1 MRYKFIFTTLL
12 FVCSITG
19 FLIAIFNNNII
30 DIRENYNSNIKDNNN
45 NEINRNQN
53 NYNNDEDKKKLLN
66 IHDFINE
73 EDEEENDNNESE
85 DKYINIKENNKK
97 QKEED
102 KNIKD
107 NYKNELKDKNKN
119 SEKHIINLA
128 LNIDSKYVYPC
139 IVFLT
144 SLLENRSDKTFYQ
157 IYILISETI
166 NEGHISKIN
175 TLIDKYGKNNLGISF
190 ISMENDFYNAIT
202 SEHISTS
209 AYYRIALPSLL
220 PNIDKII
227 YSDTDVVNFV
237 DLTELYNLELKD
249 NIYYMGI
256 LDNTG
261 LLEELSYLGIDSQK
275 YMNSGIVLMN
285 LKAQRENNIEEKIRQ
300 FINEN
305 YLDHHDQTA
314 INGICYNN
322 FEILSIKYATFNWR
336 DYNDLL
342 DYNQKQDKRYR
353 YSETELK
360 QAFYEPHLLH
370 FVGWDKPW
378 DFGSKAAFREYWWYF
393 AKKSDF
399 YNEIL
404 EFYNY
409 YEFEI
414 EDLLDKIPSDGGLL
428 RRNYKQE

>member
-1 MRYKFIFTTLL
+1 MRYKLIFLTLL

-30 DIRENYNSNIKDNNN
+30 DIYEDYNSNFKDNENKI
-45 NEINRNQN
+45 INN
-53 NYNNDEDKKKLLN
+53 NYNYNKDDDKNKLLN
-66 IHDFINE
+66 IHDFIND
-73 EDEEENDNNESE
+73 EDEEENDKNNL
-85 DKYINIKENNKK
+85 
-97 QKEED
+97 ED
-102 KNIKD
+102 KNIKE
-107 NYKNELKDKNKN
+107 KKKEKEEDKKEKENNN
-119 SEKHIINLA
+119 SERHIINLA

-144 SLLENRSDKTFYQ
+144 SLLENRGDTTFYQ

-166 NEGHISKIN
+166 NEDHISKIN
-175 TLIDKYGKNNLGISF
+175 TLIDKYGKDNLGISF
-190 ISMENDFYNAIT
+190 INMKNDFFNALT

-256 LDNTG
+256 LDNSG
-261 LLEELSYLGIDSQK
+261 LLEELRFFGIDSQK

-285 LKAQRENNIEEKIRQ
+285 LKAQRENNIEEKIRK

-314 INGICYNN
+314 INGVCYNN

-342 DYNQKQDKRYR
+342 DYNLKQDKRYR
-353 YSETELK
+353 YSETELR

-378 DFGSKAAFREYWWYF
+378 DFGSRAAFREYWWYF

-399 YNEIL
+399 YYEIL

-409 YEFEI
+409 YEKEI
-414 EDLLDKIPSDGGLL
+414 EDLLDTIPNNGGLL
-428 RRNYKQE
+428 RRNYKLE

>member
-144 SLLENRSDKTFYQ
+144 SLLENRGDKTFYQ

-175 TLIDKYGKNNLGISF
+175 TLID
-190 ISMENDFYNAIT
+190 
-202 SEHISTS
+202 
-209 AYYRIALPSLL
+209 
-220 PNIDKII
+220 
-227 YSDTDVVNFV
+227 
-237 DLTELYNLELKD
+237 
-249 NIYYMGI
+249 
-256 LDNTG
+256 
-261 LLEELSYLGIDSQK
+261 
-275 YMNSGIVLMN
+275 
-285 LKAQRENNIEEKIRQ
+285 
-300 FINEN
+300 
-305 YLDHHDQTA
+305 
-314 INGICYNN
+314 
-322 FEILSIKYATFNWR
+322 
-336 DYNDLL
+336 
-342 DYNQKQDKRYR
+342 
-353 YSETELK
+353 
-360 QAFYEPHLLH
+360 
-370 FVGWDKPW
+370 
-378 DFGSKAAFREYWWYF
+378 
-393 AKKSDF
+393 
-399 YNEIL
+399 
-404 EFYNY
+404 
-409 YEFEI
+409 
-414 EDLLDKIPSDGGLL
+414 
-428 RRNYKQE
+428 

>member
-1 MRYKFIFTTLL
+1 MRYKLIFITLL
-12 FVCSITG
+12 FICSITG
-19 FLIAIFNNNII
+19 FLIAIFNNDII
-30 DIRENYNSNIKDNNN
+30 VISENYNSNLKDNKNN
-45 NEINRNQN
+45 KID
-53 NYNNDEDKKKLLN
+53 NNDDKNRLIN
-66 IHDFINE
+66 IHDFIND
-73 EDEEENDNNESE
+73 EDEEDSGENKFE
-85 DKYINIKENNKK
+85 DKNIKEDDKNE
-97 QKEED
+97 KEED
-102 KNIKD
+102 KNKNIKE
-107 NYKNELKDKNKN
+107 NDKNKN
-119 SEKHIINLA
+119 EKYNNLGKHIINLA

-139 IVFLT
+139 IVFIT
-144 SLLENRSDKTFYQ
+144 SLLENRGVTTFYQ

-166 NEGHISKIN
+166 TKVHISKIN
-175 TLIDKYGKNNLGISF
+175 TLIDKYGKDNLGISF
-190 ISMENDFYNAIT
+190 ISMKNDFYNALT

-220 PNIDKII
+220 PNVDKII
-227 YSDTDVVNFV
+227 YSDTDVVNFL
-237 DLTELYNLELKD
+237 DLTELYNLKLKD

-256 LDNTG
+256 LDNVG
-261 LLEELSYLGIDSQK
+261 LLEELRFFGIDSQK

-285 LKAQRENNIEEKIRQ
+285 LKAQRDNNIEEQIRK

-314 INGICYNN
+314 INGVCYNN

-360 QAFYEPHLLH
+360 QAFYEPYLLH

-378 DFGSKAAFREYWWYF
+378 DFGSQAALREYWWYF
-393 AKKSDF
+393 AKKTDF

-409 YEFEI
+409 YENEI
-414 EDLLDKIPSDGGLL
+414 EDLLDKIPNDGGLL
-428 RRNYKQE
+428 RRNYKLE